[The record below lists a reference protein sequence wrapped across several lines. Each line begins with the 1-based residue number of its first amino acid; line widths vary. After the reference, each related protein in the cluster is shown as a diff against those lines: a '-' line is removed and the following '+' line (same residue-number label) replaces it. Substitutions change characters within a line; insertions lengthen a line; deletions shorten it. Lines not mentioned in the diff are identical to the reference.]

1 MREIIHEVERHHH
14 WGRDA
19 DPDAAASKGLTA
31 DFTDLN
37 G

>member
-1 MREIIHEVERHHH
+1 MAYLDQFLSVIV
-14 WGRDA
+14 A
-19 DPDAAASKGLTA
+19 DPDAAASEDLTA

>member
-1 MREIIHEVERHHH
+1 MAYLDQFLRVIV
-14 WGRDA
+14 A

-31 DFTDLN
+31 DFADLN